1 MTQILV
7 IEDDPTQRMLTVA
20 VLLSAG
26 YKVAEAA
33 DGAEGLQMAMQSV
46 PDLVV
51 CDVMMPGLNGYQV
64 VDALK
69 KTPSLATVPVILL
82 TAMAQRTQMRVGMV
96 SGADDYL
103 LKPFRATELRQSVTA
118 VLAKRSLQQEA
129 FLRASESDLNAALQ
143 QQKDTLTKSYEKRLL
158 QELDARWTDHADQ
171 NADITFDSATMLSVN
186 IFSLTLDYFAL
197 NPPKGG
203 VGAALR
209 RVYEAASDSL
219 YLFGAKHLVAA
230 GSELLAVFPSIDKSG
245 LLNCSI
251 RAARSAFG
259 VQKIMVTVM
268 DSIMRA
274 STAPL
279 AGLPL
284 LAIALH
290 SGPVQL
296 IQIKDALHG
305 GDTLTLASGQAVK
318 SLQAL
323 STQALASGWPV
334 VASRTLVA
342 QLGAA
347 VVTGQSY
354 PLPGD
359 ITRAAGV
366 TSQALEVVELLSVD
380 MLRPCPITSA

>member
-7 IEDDPTQRMLTVA
+7 IEDEPTQRMLTVA
-20 VLLSAG
+20 VLVSAG
-26 YKVAEAA
+26 YEVAEAV
-33 DGAEGLQMAMQSV
+33 DGIEGLQMARQSV

-69 KTPSLATVPVILL
+69 KEPSLAMVPVILL
-82 TAMAQRTQMRVGMV
+82 TAMANRTQMRMGML

-103 LKPFRATELRQSVTA
+103 LKPFRATELRQSVTT
-118 VLAKRSLQQEA
+118 VLAKRALQQEA

-143 QQKDTLTKSYEKRLL
+143 QQKDTLTKSYENRLL

-171 NADITFDSATMLSVN
+171 NADITFDSATVLSVN
-186 IFSLTLDYFAL
+186 IFSLTLGYFAL
-197 NPPKGG
+197 NPPQGG
-203 VGAALR
+203 TGAAMR

-230 GSELLAVFPSIDKSG
+230 GGELLAVFPSIDKAG
-245 LLNCSI
+245 LLNYSI

-259 VQKIMVTVM
+259 VQKIMATVM
-268 DSIMRA
+268 GAITRA

-279 AGLPL
+279 AGLPP

-318 SLQAL
+318 SLQTL
-323 STQALASGWPV
+323 STQALARGWPV

-347 VVTGQSY
+347 AVTGESRKA
-354 PLPGD
+354 PD
-359 ITRAAGV
+359 DM
-366 TSQALEVVELLSVD
+366 TSMTGQALEVVELLSVD
-380 MLRPCPITSA
+380 MS

>member
-7 IEDDPTQRMLTVA
+7 IEDEPTQRMLTVA
-20 VLLSAG
+20 VLVSAG
-26 YKVAEAA
+26 YEVAEAA
-33 DGAEGLQMAMQSV
+33 DGVEGLQMARQSV

-69 KTPSLATVPVILL
+69 KTPSLAMVPVILL
-82 TAMAQRTQMRVGMV
+82 TAMANRTQMRMGML

-118 VLAKRSLQQEA
+118 VLAKRALQQEA
-129 FLRASESDLNAALQ
+129 FLRASESDLHAALQ
-143 QQKDTLTKSYEKRLL
+143 QQKDTLTQSYEKRLL

-171 NADITFDSATMLSVN
+171 NADITFDSATVLSVN
-186 IFSLTLDYFAL
+186 IFSLTLGYFAL
-197 NPPKGG
+197 NPPQGG
-203 VGAALR
+203 TGAALR

-230 GSELLAVFPSIDKSG
+230 GGELLAVFPSIDKSG
-245 LLNCSI
+245 LLNYSI

-259 VQKIMVTVM
+259 VQKIVATVM
-268 DSIMRA
+268 DAIVRA

-279 AGLPL
+279 AGLPP

-305 GDTLTLASGQAVK
+305 GDTLTLASGHTVK
-318 SLQAL
+318 ALQAL
-323 STQALASGWPV
+323 CTQALASGWPV

-347 VVTGQSY
+347 ATTGESRKM
-354 PLPGD
+354 PD
-359 ITRAAGV
+359 DT
-366 TSQALEVVELLSVD
+366 TSQALEAVELLSVD
-380 MLRPCPITSA
+380 MS

>member
-7 IEDDPTQRMLTVA
+7 IEDEPTQRMLTVA
-20 VLLSAG
+20 VLVSAG
-26 YKVAEAA
+26 YEVVEAV
-33 DGAEGLQMAMQSV
+33 DGMQGLQMARQSA

-69 KTPSLATVPVILL
+69 KEPSLAMVPVILL
-82 TAMAQRTQMRVGMV
+82 TAMANRTQMRMGMLC
-96 SGADDYL
+96 GADDYL

-118 VLAKRSLQQEA
+118 VLAKRALQQEA
-129 FLRASESDLNAALQ
+129 FLRASESDLSAALQ
-143 QQKDTLTKSYEKRLL
+143 HQKDTLTQSYEKRLL

-171 NADITFDSATMLSVN
+171 NADITFDSATVLSVN
-186 IFSLTLDYFAL
+186 IFSLTLGYFAL
-197 NPPKGG
+197 HPPERGA
-203 VGAALR
+203 GAAMR

-230 GSELLAVFPSIDKSG
+230 GGELLAVFPSIDKAG
-245 LLNCSI
+245 LLNYSI

-259 VQKIMVTVM
+259 VQKIMATVM
-268 DSIMRA
+268 DAIMRA

-279 AGLPL
+279 AGLPP

-334 VASRTLVA
+334 VASRTLAA

-347 VVTGQSY
+347 AVTGESRKI
-354 PLPGD
+354 PG
-359 ITRAAGV
+359 GV
-366 TSQALEVVELLSVD
+366 TGVAGQALEVVELLSVD
-380 MLRPCPITSA
+380 VS

>member
-7 IEDDPTQRMLTVA
+7 IEDDVTQRMLTVA
-20 VLLSAG
+20 VLVSAG
-26 YKVAEAA
+26 YEVAEAV
-33 DGAEGLQMAMQSV
+33 DGAEGLQMARRSV

-69 KTPSLATVPVILL
+69 KEPSLAMVPVILL
-82 TAMAQRTQMRVGMV
+82 TAMANRTQMRMGML

-103 LKPFRATELRQSVTA
+103 LKPFRATELRQSVTT
-118 VLAKRSLQQEA
+118 VLAKRALQQEA

-143 QQKDTLTKSYEKRLL
+143 QQKDTLTQSYEKRLL

-171 NADITFDSATMLSVN
+171 NTDITFDSATVLSVN
-186 IFSLTLDYFAL
+186 IFSLTLGYFAL
-197 NPPKGG
+197 NPPQGG
-203 VGAALR
+203 AGAAMR

-230 GSELLAVFPSIDKSG
+230 GGDLLAVFPSIDKSG
-245 LLNCSI
+245 LLNHSI
-251 RAARSAFG
+251 RAVRSAFG
-259 VQKIMVTVM
+259 VQKIMATVI
-268 DSIMRA
+268 DAIMRA
-274 STAPL
+274 SAAPL
-279 AGLPL
+279 AGLPPL
-284 LAIALH
+284 VIALH

-305 GDTLTLASGQAVK
+305 GDTLTLASGQAVN

-323 STQALASGWPV
+323 STQALVRGWAV
-334 VASRTLVA
+334 VASQTLAA

-347 VVTGQSY
+347 VVTGQSC
-354 PLPGD
+354 PLPDD
-359 ITRAAGV
+359 ITSAAG
-366 TSQALEVVELLSVD
+366 TTGQALEVVELLSVN
-380 MLRPCPITSA
+380 ML